1 MQAIVITELRSDF
14 IAAISSDQND
24 VTLDPAISK
33 LREKISG
40 VGFLEPFSI
49 YSRSQLREMHDVL
62 SVISKILLKDDPL
75 RVAVAVDAV
84 LKLLDK
90 LEITVEQSRASDKR
104 IEAGRSR

>member
-1 MQAIVITELRSDF
+1 
-14 IAAISSDQND
+14 
-24 VTLDPAISK
+24 
-33 LREKISG
+33 
-40 VGFLEPFSI
+40 
-49 YSRSQLREMHDVL
+49 MHDVL